1 MQKRKMGVEHDGN
14 ITRHIYETADYI
26 RSFDL
31 ALLTEIRCEES
42 DVFRGYSKVSLPLV
56 NPGAAGE
63 GTCVLVHPRLQGSV
77 SLWKLSKPALAMRQE
92 QQPPL
97 NSSLPQSPGPWAAAL
112 LRPFSGFRSVASC
125 LMPLLRPE
133 SMGLKAVVVTL
144 RYEPNC

>member
-1 MQKRKMGVEHDGN
+1 MTGLNQTKLDV
-14 ITRHIYETADYI
+14 YETADYI
-26 RSFDL
+26 RSVDL
-31 ALLTEIRCEES
+31 ALLTETRREKS
-42 DVFRGYSKVSLPLV
+42 DVFRGYSKLSLTLV

-77 SLWKLSKPALAMRQE
+77 SLWKLSEPALAMRQ
-92 QQPPL
+92 QPL
-97 NSSLPQSPGPWAAAL
+97 KSSLPQSPGPWAAAL

-125 LMPLLRPE
+125 FMPLLRPE